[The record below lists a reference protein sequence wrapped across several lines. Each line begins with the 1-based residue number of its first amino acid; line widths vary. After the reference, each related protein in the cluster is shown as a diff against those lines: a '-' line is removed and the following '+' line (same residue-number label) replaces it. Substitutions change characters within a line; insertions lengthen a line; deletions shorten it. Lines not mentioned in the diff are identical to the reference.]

1 MQTCKYCQEKGECLS
16 KIKLFNELGVDE
28 SKNIYLSALHKDLK
42 NGQSL
47 FLDGDLVDK
56 LIVIS

>member
-28 SKNIYLSALHKDLK
+28 SKNIYLSAVHKDLK
-42 NGQSL
+42 KVKVY
-47 FLDGDLVDK
+47 FFME
-56 LIVIS
+56 I